1 MPVNPEE
8 AESGKIKAAT
18 THAVLPDS
26 VKTHIRALE
35 EYFESENRKEAFEFL
50 SEGLLYQFS
59 TGGKRLR
66 PALCLLSCEIHGG
79 VSNTALPFAMA
90 TELLHNYLLIHDD
103 IEDGDLVRRDKKTLW
118 AEIGLPNALN
128 VSDFMIARAYRLITE
143 SELSPEVSLRLCRA
157 FSFALQRTVEGQ
169 ALDINLRGNAGVNLE
184 TYYRIVTL
192 KTAYYL
198 ALPWVGGAMVAGAGE
213 DAVKPLWDLGRCLG
227 PAFQIRDDLIDLTE
241 GKGRGGEIGC
251 DIREGKPSICFA
263 YALEGQKGSEA
274 DRDKLIEILR
284 AERDS
289 TSEDDIAWVI
299 DFYKREGILD
309 FAQLE
314 AGRLADDSLRT
325 LDELAVAEDGKEAF
339 REVIRFVV
347 DRKI

>member
-1 MPVNPEE
+1 MT
-8 AESGKIKAAT
+8 G
-18 THAVLPDS
+18 LPDS
-26 VKTHIRALE
+26 VKSHILALE
-35 EYFESENRKEAFEFL
+35 EYFESENNTEAFEFIT
-50 SEGLLYQFS
+50 EGLLYQFS

-66 PALCLLSCEIHGG
+66 PALCLLSCQIHGG
-79 VSNTALPFAMA
+79 NPSMALPFAMA

-103 IEDGDLVRRDKKTLW
+103 IEDGDLIRRDMKTLW

-143 SELSPEVSLRLCRA
+143 ADLPGEVCLRLCRA
-157 FSFALQRTVEGQ
+157 FSLVLQRTVQGQ
-169 ALDINLRGNAGVNLE
+169 AMDINLRGNEDVDLE
-184 TYYRIVTL
+184 TYYRIVTR

-198 ALPWVGGAMVAGAGE
+198 ALPWVGGAMVAGAGDDE
-213 DAVKPLWDLGRCLG
+213 VKPLWDLGRCLG

-263 YALEGQKGSEA
+263 YALEGQKGSAGDRQKLVEIVRA
-274 DRDKLIEILR
+274 DR
-284 AERDS
+284 ER

-299 DFYKREGILD
+299 DFYRREGILD
-309 FAQLE
+309 FAQSE
-314 AGRLADDSLRT
+314 ADRLAEESVRA
-325 LDELAVAEDGKEAF
+325 LDELAVEDDGKESF